1 MNFFALISTP
11 LTISFVVGY
20 FVVVVVVVEQNL
32 CSRRML
38 GVSGKGRQARK
49 YRCVKLIFKRAA
61 E

>member
-20 FVVVVVVVEQNL
+20 FVVVVVEQNL

-49 YRCVKLIFKRAA
+49 YRCVKLIFAGVA

>member
-20 FVVVVVVVEQNL
+20 FVVVVEQNL

>member
-20 FVVVVVVVEQNL
+20 FVVVVVEQNL